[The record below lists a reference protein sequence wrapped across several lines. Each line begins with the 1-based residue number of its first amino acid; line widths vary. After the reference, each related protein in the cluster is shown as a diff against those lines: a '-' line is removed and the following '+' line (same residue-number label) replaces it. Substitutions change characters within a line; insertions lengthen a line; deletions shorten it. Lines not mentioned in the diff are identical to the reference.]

1 MSTTELTTIFFF
13 MAVFGGLLG
22 GLGINGTAKSFA
34 KGLSGMAGGAFV
46 VGMAKAISVV
56 MTDGN
61 IIDSVVYYLT
71 TPIAAIGSVLGAGV
85 MFLFNLCFNLLI
97 SSGSGQAVA
106 VMPIMVPIAD
116 LTGITRQVAVEAFK
130 LGDGISNIIVPTAG
144 AMMACLGIAKVPY
157 GKYVKRIL
165 PYFLVTTL
173 VSFLFVVGA
182 QMMGWS

>member
-1 MSTTELTTIFFF
+1 
-13 MAVFGGLLG
+13 
-22 GLGINGTAKSFA
+22 
-34 KGLSGMAGGAFV
+34 
-46 VGMAKAISVV
+46 
-56 MTDGN
+56 
-61 IIDSVVYYLT
+61 
-71 TPIAAIGSVLGAGV
+71 
-85 MFLFNLCFNLLI
+85 
-97 SSGSGQAVA
+97 
-106 VMPIMVPIAD
+106 MPIMVPIAD